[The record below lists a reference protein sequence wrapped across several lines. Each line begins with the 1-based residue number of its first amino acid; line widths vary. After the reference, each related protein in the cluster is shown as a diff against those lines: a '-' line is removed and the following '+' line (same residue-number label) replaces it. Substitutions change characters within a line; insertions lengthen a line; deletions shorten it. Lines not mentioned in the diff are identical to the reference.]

1 MEFANTRE
9 LSEEDKEQI
18 NAWLGTT
25 LSKVMGESDDVF
37 IEYVMVM
44 IVNGKTMQEISV
56 DLEAFVGEPAC
67 SEFALRYVS
76 ENRKRST

>member
-9 LSEEDKEQI
+9 LTGEDKDAI

-25 LSKVMGESDDVF
+25 LTKVMGESDDVF

-44 IVNGKTMQEISV
+44 IINGKTMQEISV

-67 SEFALRYVS
+67 SEFALRYANINT
-76 ENRKRST
+76 E